1 MSKILVQYEADVSA
15 FKAQLKGV
23 TEDMKTVENTGVTGA
38 KNLDK
43 AFEKTAGKAQTLK
56 SQLREL
62 KEQLA
67 NATDPKEI
75 ERLARAAGELSDK
88 IDDASD
94 AARIFASESK
104 FEQIGNAVGSLGSK
118 LRNLD
123 FKGAADQS
131 KLLLATT
138 KSLTFKEAVGG
149 IKDLGTTLLNVGKSL
164 LLNPI
169 FLLGTAITLIIA
181 NFDKLK
187 SSGGLV
193 GKVFSSIGNIIK
205 LVIDSFTAL
214 SDAIGLTDTKSAA
227 VADSII
233 ASYSR
238 IKDATTKRY
247 ESEIAA
253 AKRSGQETELIE
265 IKKLSEFT
273 KANDKIIEQ
282 LRLREKAQKELG
294 LGLSDEE
301 KTRLNELVEE
311 NRKTNIQIL
320 DLYAASKNKQ
330 KEVDKKKQEDYKK
343 NLDEIAALDKV
354 LRDLRTN
361 NIVDEEE
368 KKIKII
374 ENAFNDEVE
383 KYKGNAAIIIELET
397 KKERDIQAVRDERI
411 EKEREEYQKRLAAQ
425 EVFNKARLELATA
438 SEKEIDE
445 NVSNIINQSFE
456 KNTQNYLEYYINA
469 KKEAEKVY
477 TQLLIDSLGQLNNIF
492 QQNQQNRIDTINEN
506 AEKEIEAQQN
516 NYERGIISKE
526 EFEKRKNKIEEESKK
541 KENEIKRKAF
551 LVDQNIAVLQAIMN
565 TAVAV
570 TAALKQPFPLNVA
583 LVATATA
590 KGALEVALIKS
601 QQPPKFAK
609 GVVGLKG
616 KGTRTSDEIP
626 ALLSVDESVITADG
640 TEKHRG
646 LLTAINKGK
655 GAEYLNNIYI
665 APALRKQK
673 EKFEKEKESIFANNL
688 IKSILLNQNQFKD
701 ENIVN
706 GLRLIRKEEK
716 ENTQMLITAL
726 NGKNN
731 KHRY

>member
-1 MSKILVQYEADVSA
+1 MSKILVQYEADVSGLKGQLNELTASMKGVEDAGTNSAKNVEKA
-15 FKAQLKGV
+15 FDKTEKKTQSLKAQLK
-23 TEDMKTVENTGVTGA
+23 DLKT
-38 KNLDK
+38 
-43 AFEKTAGKAQTLK
+43 
-56 SQLREL
+56 
-62 KEQLA
+62 QLA
-67 NATDPKEI
+67 LATDPKDV
-75 ERLARAAGELSDK
+75 ERLAKAAGEVGDQIKKANES
-88 IDDASD
+88 
-94 AARIFASESK
+94 AAIFTSGSK
-104 FEQIGNAVGSLGSK
+104 FEQIGNALGGVGSK
-118 LRNLD
+118 LRSLD
-123 FKGAADQS
+123 FEGAAEDS
-131 KLLLATT
+131 ALLLSIT
-138 KSLTFKEAVGG
+138 KSITFKEAAAG
-149 IKDLGTTLLNVGKSL
+149 IKGLGKTLLNVGKSL

-169 FLLGTAITLIIA
+169 FLIGTAVAIIIA

-187 SSGGLV
+187 NSGGFV
-193 GKVFSSIGNIIK
+193 GKMFSSVGNIIK
-205 LVIDSFTAL
+205 YVIEKFTEL
-214 SDAIGLTDTKSAA
+214 TDAIGLTDTKSAA

-233 ASYSR
+233 ASYIK

-247 ESEIAA
+247 ESEIAS
-253 AKRSGQETELIE
+253 AKRSGKETELIE
-265 IKKLSEFT
+265 IKKLSDLT

-320 DLYAASKNKQ
+320 DLYATSKNKQ
-330 KEVDKKKQEDYKK
+330 KEVDKKRREDYKK
-343 NLDEIAALDKV
+343 HLDEIAALDKV

-374 ENAFNDEVE
+374 ENAFNDEVA

-411 EKEREEYQKRLAAQ
+411 KKEREEYQKRLAAQ

-438 SEKEIDE
+438 SEKEIDD
-445 NVSNIINQSFE
+445 NVSNVINQSFE
-456 KNTQNYLEYYINA
+456 KNTQNYLDYINA

-492 QQNQQNRIDTINEN
+492 QQTQQDRIDTINEN

-541 KENEIKRKAF
+541 KENEIKRRAF

-583 LVATATA
+583 LVAAATGQ
-590 KGALEVALIKS
+590 GALQIALIKS

-609 GVVGLKG
+609 GVVGFKG
-616 KGTRTSDEIP
+616 KGTRISDENL
-626 ALLSVDESVITADG
+626 ALISRDESVITADG
-640 TEKHRG
+640 TDKHRG
-646 LLTAINKGK
+646 LLVAINKGK
-655 GAEYLNNIYI
+655 GHDYLKQVYL
-665 APALRKQK
+665 APALKAQKQQL
-673 EKFEKEKESIFANNL
+673 E
-688 IKSILLNQNQFKD
+688 NQQSADLASNIAKAIMFNSSQFKD

-706 GLRLIRKEEK
+706 ALKTLRKSERESA
-716 ENTQMLITAL
+716 MLLL
-726 NGKNN
+726 NAFETKNN
-731 KHRY
+731 KYRY